1 MVVGNSRPYSQNN
14 ELPVQRVK
22 EALEQIGITKNQVGA
37 HMKFAFIKV
46 N

>member
-22 EALEQIGITKNQVGA
+22 EALEQIGITKNQVGVLI
-37 HMKFAFIKV
+37 KFAFIKV